1 MSDDL
6 EILTQAWDAVVLVLG
21 RHTDPGIR
29 RPLARASANIEI
41 ASRAIRSAPGSRGAA
56 PLPPKE
62 SSATMSASTDNLPDG
77 TVFLP
82 DGTRVRDERG
92 RLGTVV
98 SRNWATA
105 ETHERVLFDHS
116 RIILRFRRDSLA
128 IATPRDTGYTGPNTE
143 GGGTDLGALLFLAI
157 FLASLIG
164 TIILV
169 ASRPAP
175 APCAIVYHGVN
186 YGSEQEVDE
195 WNWFVE
201 SVARVNYEPTG
212 DGYGIWTYNEA
223 PDSGPTFLGASEQE
237 DSDIWNSPA
246 CLPAKGLVGS

>member
-21 RHTDPGIR
+21 RHTDPEIC

-41 ASRAIRSAPGSRGAA
+41 ASRAIRSTPGSRGAA

-62 SSATMSASTDNLPDG
+62 SSATMTASTTTG
-77 TVFLP
+77 FLP
-82 DGTRVRDERG
+82 DGTRVRDYRG

-105 ETHERVLFDHS
+105 DTHERVLFDHS

-128 IATPRDTGYTGPNTE
+128 IATPHTTGYTGPTTE

-164 TIILV
+164 TVTLV

-186 YGSEQEVDE
+186 YGSEQEIDK

-212 DGYGIWTYNEA
+212 DGYGVWTYNEA
-223 PDSGPTFLGASEQE
+223 PDSKPTFLGASEQE

-246 CLPAKGLVGS
+246 CLPAKDLVGS